1 MYEVDFH
8 KYTLNNALEQLN
20 ITIKFAKNSKF
31 KVIALI
37 VGYGSSGKSHKIKTN
52 FITILEEYKQNKLIK
67 DYLKG
72 EDLDIF
78 NKKYQEFKYKEAL
91 KEAKYNKGI
100 IYVIL

>member
-1 MYEVDFH
+1 MYKVDFH

-20 ITIKFAKNSKF
+20 ITIKFAKNSRF
-31 KVIALI
+31 KVVALI
-37 VGYGSSGKSHKIKTN
+37 VGYGASGKSHKIKTN
-52 FITILEEYKQNKLIK
+52 FVTTLEEYKQKKLIK

-78 NKKYQEFKYKEAL
+78 NKNYQEFKYKEDL

>member
-20 ITIKFAKNSKF
+20 ITIKFAKNSRF
-31 KVIALI
+31 KVVALI
-37 VGYGSSGKSHKIKTN
+37 ETN
-52 FITILEEYKQNKLIK
+52 FVTTLEEYKQKKLIK

-78 NKKYQEFKYKEAL
+78 NKNYQEFKYKEAL